1 MRRDGD
7 GLRTV
12 LLAPA
17 EPEVSAALG
26 RLAARL
32 GAIVGHPVEP
42 CRLEGLGESLVT
54 TLARAAADAVAGL
67 VLLPLGL
74 DPEAAERVATAAA
87 RLAERWPALRLHPGR
102 PPDPGDLARIL
113 GDRAR
118 QAIGRFPGDTVAP
131 GDVVVVLAGA
141 GANPGANAELA
152 KLARLVYEA
161 HRFADVGYAF
171 LDVTGPSVGEAI
183 TRWATLGARR
193 FAVVPHV
200 LFAGPALRRL
210 RRRAGAAAGAAG
222 VHVAVAGPLA
232 PHPALVRALA
242 QRHMEALVGPDLVR
256 QLGNPHDEA
265 PLESLEARVAA
276 LLPPRYRAPG
286 VVVGSAPMPAAPLVR
301 EADGSVAWD
310 ATWQGFCELALAGGP
325 PHRGMLLEPATR
337 EEALSDPARYADVVR
352 ELARA
357 IRMTTG
363 LAIADGP
370 PGWIGVTCAS
380 EEMAIWLVRAII
392 VENVMV
398 RREGRVLYLPASP
411 RFTVDGE
418 IKSIVTAVAKT
429 HHYWIEHATARELDR
444 TP

>member
-1 MRRDGD
+1 MPRGARAQTVRRDGD

-17 EPEVSAALG
+17 EADAALG

-32 GAIVGHPVEP
+32 EAIVGHPVEP
-42 CRLEGLGESLVT
+42 CRLEGLGESLVA

-74 DPEAAERVATAAA
+74 DPEAAERVGTAAA

-118 QAIGRFPGDTVAP
+118 QAIGRFPGDAVAP
-131 GDVVVVLAGA
+131 ADVVVVLAGA

-193 FAVVPHV
+193 LVVVPHV

-210 RRRAGAAAGAAG
+210 RRRAGAAGVAAG

-232 PHPALVRALA
+232 PHPALLRALA
-242 QRHMEALVGPDLVR
+242 RRHVEALVGPDLAR
-256 QLGNPHDEA
+256 QLGDAHAHDRA
-265 PLESLEARVAA
+265 PREDLEARMAA

-301 EADGSVAWD
+301 DADGRVAWGS
-310 ATWQGFCELALAGGP
+310 TWESFCELALAGGP
-325 PHRGMLLEPATR
+325 PHRGRLLEPVTR
-337 EEALSDPARYADVVR
+337 DEALGDPAPA
-352 ELARA
+352 AQ
-357 IRMTTG
+357 
-363 LAIADGP
+363 P
-370 PGWIGVTCAS
+370 PK
-380 EEMAIWLVRAII
+380 L
-392 VENVMV
+392 
-398 RREGRVLYLPASP
+398 
-411 RFTVDGE
+411 
-418 IKSIVTAVAKT
+418 
-429 HHYWIEHATARELDR
+429 LDR
-444 TP
+444 LRHACRVRHFSLRTEDAYHDWAERFIRFHGVRHPDTMAEPEVNAFLTHLAVDRRVSASTVMT